1 MEREEPET
9 YVDPLMIS
17 SSVSTNTMQS
27 ARILAVSVADL
38 RATVQR

>member
-1 MEREEPET
+1 
-9 YVDPLMIS
+9 MIS

-38 RATVQR
+38 EQQSKDEPAWQHLD